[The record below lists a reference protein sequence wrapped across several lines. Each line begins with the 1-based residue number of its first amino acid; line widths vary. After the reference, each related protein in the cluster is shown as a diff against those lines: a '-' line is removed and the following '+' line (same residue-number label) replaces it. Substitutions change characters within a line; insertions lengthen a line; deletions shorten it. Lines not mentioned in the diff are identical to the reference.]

1 MREGVLPEHLIVGV
15 KHGQHVPLHTVK
27 GFTMSVAKQVLNG
40 RMDSVIRTMERNIR
54 LV

>member
-1 MREGVLPEHLIVGV
+1 MPS
-15 KHGQHVPLHTVK
+15 HVPFHTVK
-27 GFTMSVAKQVLNG
+27 GFTLSVAKQVWNG